1 METIRTKILDNRYVS
16 FDENIEE
23 LRSNFTYK
31 YDDIYTA
38 DDDLIYSKININK
51 SLHNISDKRS
61 IVRRN
66 EGSRSLREILRPRR
80 RFKREE
86 DSERCETFHYQK
98 DRTQIS
104 HPYSKNDTN
113 KLYYGDIDCT
123 TTIEGPEGSVIK
135 LTFVDIFHIEDH
147 PDCAYDFLE
156 IRDGEKGYSNSLG
169 KFCGENFPPQITTT
183 GPFAWLK
190 FHSDGT
196 IEYEGF
202 HITVEIIQS
211 PSNSH
216 KIPDSCFKNLTG
228 PEGYVNTTSID
239 ENCKRGSEGHP
250 LDVLWR
256 IETDENTKIYLNFT
270 GYSLNK
276 PNECEQN
283 AVQVFGYKTEE
294 KYRLAYY
301 CGSIANPVT
310 TKDTEGNEK
319 GNIMHVRL
327 YATSSGKNSEFSA
340 RYTAFRSLDPN
351 RDEKCSATEFHCG
364 DNTCIN
370 AGLECDDYAH
380 CRLKADEENCKHT
393 TESMISK
400 LHIIVILVIF
410 SLILSGMSFVFVFK
424 CIRKLYQDH
433 KIIKEHIRQSC
444 EDRLDS
450 LVSSRLTLDAKRLQ
464 RDSEPRASL
473 ERENHTNEMYKKQ
486 RKYSQRKQ
494 SSIESDFVQETHLDM
509 DEEIWRKDVSSVP
522 IQTEDVHIERN
533 GRSRRSDLSRKE
545 ESIRSRTR
553 ESEERKEIRDV
564 SVGALQ
570 SSIESDFVQET
581 HLDMDEEIWRKDVS
595 SVPIQTEDVHIE
607 RNGRSRRS
615 DLSRKEE
622 SIRSRTRE
630 SEERKEIRDV
640 SVGAPDTKESGCQTR
655 ESLFQDAPLSSD
667 GSGTTNSRGFSTFG
681 YSGATIVRPSSPPT
695 QTNTSQITIELL
707 KQKPPKQDSKQLK
720 KISDRRPISA
730 ETTRSA
736 PDVIIVSK
744 PIR

>member
-1 METIRTKILDNRYVS
+1 MTSPALLVLSLFLVFSVIGLTSLQTVHDNNTKQENINSLVKEVIMKNLTMETLRTKKLDNRYIS

-23 LRSNFTYK
+23 LRNNLTYRN
-31 YDDIYTA
+31 DDIYTA
-38 DDDLIYSKININK
+38 DLIFSKFNIK
-51 SLHNISDKRS
+51 KLHNISDKRN

-66 EGSRSLREILRPRR
+66 EGSRILREILRPRR

-86 DSERCETFHYQK
+86 DSERCETFYYQK

-156 IRDGEKGYSNSLG
+156 IRDGEKGYSNTLG

-202 HITVEIIQS
+202 HITVDIIQS

-270 GYSLNK
+270 GYNLNK

-283 AVQVFGYKTEE
+283 AVQVFGHKTEE

-327 YATSSGKNSEFSA
+327 YATSSGKNSDFSA

-410 SLILSGMSFVFVFK
+410 SLILSGMSFVFIFK

-464 RDSEPRASL
+464 RDSQPRASL

-509 DEEIWRKDVSSVP
+509 DEEIWRKDVP
-522 IQTEDVHIERN
+522 N
-533 GRSRRSDLSRKE
+533 
-545 ESIRSRTR
+545 
-553 ESEERKEIRDV
+553 
-564 SVGALQ
+564 
-570 SSIESDFVQET
+570 
-581 HLDMDEEIWRKDVS
+581 
-595 SVPIQTEDVHIE
+595 VPIQTEDVHIE

-655 ESLFQDAPLSSD
+655 ESLFQDAPPSSD

-707 KQKPPKQDSKQLK
+707 KQMPQKQDSKQLK

>member
-1 METIRTKILDNRYVS
+1 MTSPALLVLSLFLVFSVIGLTSLQTVHDNNTKQENINSLVKEVIMKNLTMETLRTKKLDNRYIS

-23 LRSNFTYK
+23 LRNNLTYRN
-31 YDDIYTA
+31 DDIYTA
-38 DDDLIYSKININK
+38 DLIFSKFNIK
-51 SLHNISDKRS
+51 KLHNISDKRN

-66 EGSRSLREILRPRR
+66 EGSRILREILRPRR

-86 DSERCETFHYQK
+86 DSERCETFYYQK

-156 IRDGEKGYSNSLG
+156 IRDGEKGYSNTLG

-202 HITVEIIQS
+202 HITVDIIQS

-270 GYSLNK
+270 GYNLNK

-283 AVQVFGYKTEE
+283 AVQVFGHKTEE

-327 YATSSGKNSEFSA
+327 YATSSGKNSDFSA

-410 SLILSGMSFVFVFK
+410 SLILSGMSFVFIFK

-464 RDSEPRASL
+464 RDSQPRASL

-509 DEEIWRKDVSSVP
+509 DEEIWRKDVP
-522 IQTEDVHIERN
+522 N
-533 GRSRRSDLSRKE
+533 
-545 ESIRSRTR
+545 
-553 ESEERKEIRDV
+553 
-564 SVGALQ
+564 
-570 SSIESDFVQET
+570 
-581 HLDMDEEIWRKDVS
+581 
-595 SVPIQTEDVHIE
+595 VPIQTEDVHIE

-655 ESLFQDAPLSSD
+655 ESLFQDAPPSSD
-667 GSGTTNSRGFSTFG
+667 GTTNSRGFSTFG

-707 KQKPPKQDSKQLK
+707 KQMPQKQDSKQLK